1 MALEGDRHLIVIL
14 GTTGDLARREL
25 LSSLYRII
33 TPGASASQPASRTS
47 GLIGSFAV

>member
-14 GTTGDLARREL
+14 GYTGDLARRKL

-33 TPGASASQPASRTS
+33 MPGASASPTS
-47 GLIGSFAV
+47 IPDQRPHW

>member
-25 LSSLYRII
+25 LLSLYRII
-33 TPGASASQPASRTS
+33 TPSVSASPTIIPDRPPHW
-47 GLIGSFAV
+47 